1 MVGLIEKNIIKKL
14 LNNDYVIAEKYIYTY
29 DFYENTINKYDF
41 LFIEQIYRLNLD
53 SGGIYKINSDN
64 FNNISLFNFEEIYI
78 YFKNQKKDRTLRVQ
92 LKHFMDNFNFYFPNT
107 KRHIILEKKL

>member
-14 LNNDYVIAEKYIYTY
+14 LNNDYVITEKYIYTY
-29 DFYENTINKYDF
+29 DLYKNTMNKYNF

-53 SGGIYKINSDN
+53 FGGLCEINNDN
-64 FNNISLFNFEEIYI
+64 FNNISVFDFEEIYI
-78 YFKNQKKDRTLRVQ
+78 YFNNPKKDKSIRVQ
-92 LKHFMDNFNFYFPNT
+92 LKYFMDNFIFHFPDT

>member
-1 MVGLIEKNIIKKL
+1 MGLIEKNIIKKL
-14 LNNDYVIAEKYIYTY
+14 LNNDYVITEKYISMY
-29 DFYENTINKYDF
+29 DLYENTTNKYDF

-53 SGGIYKINSDN
+53 SGGIYEINSDN
-64 FNNISLFNFEEIYI
+64 FNNISLFNFEEVYI
-78 YFKNQKKDRTLRVQ
+78 YFNNPKKGRTLRVQ

>member
-1 MVGLIEKNIIKKL
+1 MGLIEKNIIKKL
-14 LNNDYVIAEKYIYTY
+14 LNNDYVITEKYIYTY
-29 DFYENTINKYDF
+29 DLYENTMNKYNF

-53 SGGIYKINSDN
+53 SGGIYEINSDN
-64 FNNISLFNFEEIYI
+64 FNNISLFNFEEVYI
-78 YFKNQKKDRTLRVQ
+78 YFKNPKKDRTIRVQ

>member
-1 MVGLIEKNIIKKL
+1 MGLNEKDIIKKL
-14 LNNDYVIAEKYIYTY
+14 LNNDYIITEKYISMCYLC
-29 DFYENTINKYDF
+29 ENTMNKYNF

-53 SGGIYKINSDN
+53 FGGSCEINNNN
-64 FNNISLFNFEEIYI
+64 FNKISPFDFEQIYI
-78 YFKNQKKDRTLRVQ
+78 YFKNPKKNRTLRVQ